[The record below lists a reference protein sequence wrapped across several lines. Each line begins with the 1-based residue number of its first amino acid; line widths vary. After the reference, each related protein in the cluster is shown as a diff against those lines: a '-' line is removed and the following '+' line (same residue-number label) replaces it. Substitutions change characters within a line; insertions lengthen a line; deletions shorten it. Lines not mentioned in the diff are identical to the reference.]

1 MIGENT
7 GFNFLPQRDQR
18 RAVTASISSGPYR
31 GQRWAFVVVVWA
43 CFLVFWSIPGVA
55 HARATV
61 EHAKVGLHAH
71 TTRLVLSLN
80 APVQHTVFTLANPNR
95 LVIDIQDAR
104 WDVSPTQLPD
114 GFGLIERL
122 RHNESANGTVRIVA
136 DLTDPAH
143 VHKTFLLLPNESEPY
158 RLVIDMKADA
168 GREQTVQALASSKDA
183 PVIGRT
189 GQLTLPVQRPVKLGE
204 TIASASILPYPSKRP
219 HIRTVVLDPGHGG
232 KDPGAI
238 GRLGTFEKTVT
249 LAVARQVRR
258 ELQAKGPYKI
268 LLTRNS
274 DTFVRL
280 RDRVAFAR
288 NASADVFVS
297 LHADS
302 QTNRTTRGASVY
314 TLSERA
320 SDAEAEALAAHENKA
335 DLISGLDLSSNPE
348 PVTNILID
356 LAQRQTMNRSAELAS
371 LVVGELNGGAVR
383 MLANSHRFAGF
394 AVLKGPDIPAVL
406 IEMGFLSNRTDEG
419 LLRNA
424 SHRRKLA
431 LALANAIDSYFEDV
445 EIASLR

>member
-1 MIGENT
+1 M
-7 GFNFLPQRDQR
+7 
-18 RAVTASISSGPYR
+18 
-31 GQRWAFVVVVWA
+31 
-43 CFLVFWSIPGVA
+43 
-55 HARATV
+55 
-61 EHAKVGLHAH
+61 
-71 TTRLVLSLN
+71 
-80 APVQHTVFTLANPNR
+80 
-95 LVIDIQDAR
+95 
-104 WDVSPTQLPD
+104 
-114 GFGLIERL
+114 
-122 RHNESANGTVRIVA
+122 
-136 DLTDPAH
+136 
-143 VHKTFLLLPNESEPY
+143 
-158 RLVIDMKADA
+158 
-168 GREQTVQALASSKDA
+168 
-183 PVIGRT
+183 
-189 GQLTLPVQRPVKLGE
+189 
-204 TIASASILPYPSKRP
+204 
-219 HIRTVVLDPGHGG
+219 
-232 KDPGAI
+232 
-238 GRLGTFEKTVT
+238 
-249 LAVARQVRR
+249 
-258 ELQAKGPYKI
+258 
-268 LLTRNS
+268 
-274 DTFVRL
+274 
-280 RDRVAFAR
+280 
-288 NASADVFVS
+288 FVS